1 MDMQQLHS
9 QVLPSLNADGGLI
22 EKFKKDPMATVQGLL
37 GDLNLNTDSLEAIV
51 KGVTAKLD
59 IDDTVKD
66 AKGLLGKITSLFG
79 K

>member
-1 MDMQQLHS
+1 MDIQKLIT
-9 QVLPSLNADGGLI
+9 QVLSSLNADGGLL
-22 EKFKKDPMATVQGLL
+22 EKFKKDPMGTVKSLL
-37 GDLNLNTDSLEAIV
+37 SDLNLNTDSLEAIV

-66 AKGLLGKITSLFG
+66 AKGILGKLSSLFG